1 MAEEE
6 RNRLE
11 AKFTK
16 VILLL
21 TSWLVYCSMC
31 AGLFI

>member
-16 VILLL
+16 VILL
-21 TSWLVYCSMC
+21 TAWLVYCSMC